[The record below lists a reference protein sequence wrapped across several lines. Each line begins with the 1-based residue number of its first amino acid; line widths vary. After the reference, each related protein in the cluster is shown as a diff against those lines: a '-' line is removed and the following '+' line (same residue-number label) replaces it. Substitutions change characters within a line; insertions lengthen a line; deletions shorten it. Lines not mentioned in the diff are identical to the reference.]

1 MTRREGRPTKYTEEL
16 NAKIDEFFLEAVPG
30 NMRIPTV
37 EGLCIKLDI
46 DTATAYRWAKEY
58 PEFCDTLDEIKRK
71 QKEYLTE
78 IGIFG
83 GKEINAN
90 IVSLF
95 LKANHGMIETSHTDL
110 TSGGKPIPILTKD
123 VPSNDSDN
131 EASKAK

>member
-1 MTRREGRPTKYTEEL
+1 MTRREGRPTKYTEDL
-16 NAKIDEFFLEAVPG
+16 IAKIDEFFNEAVPG

-46 DTATAYRWAKEY
+46 SVETAYQWAKLH
-58 PEFCDTLDEIKRK
+58 PEFSETLAEIKKR

-78 IGIFG
+78 VGIFG

-123 VPSNDSDN
+123 VPSNDSDK
-131 EASKAK
+131 EAPEAK